1 MEQSSSSS
9 YLVLPDH
16 EHCRVLVVHAD
27 DGWTLPSVTE
37 HADGSWQIPHLG
49 FPTPMKTD
57 AISELKET
65 LGLEIT
71 VLHSIDCD
79 DPNSGSSFKLHTLEN
94 RSAGWEPPDGGRW
107 VSREEVNDLP
117 LTRPVHRSVL
127 ASWFAE
133 ATGEGK
139 SDALMP

>member
-27 DGWTLPSVTE
+27 GGWTLPSVTE

-79 DPNSGSSFKLHTLEN
+79 DPNSGSS
-94 RSAGWEPPDGGRW
+94 SMPPDPSGSSIWHSRIAANWLPGGSSSPIGQCCRTPEPRGL
-107 VSREEVNDLP
+107 SG
-117 LTRPVHRSVL
+117 SG
-127 ASWFAE
+127 S
-133 ATGEGK
+133 TGCQNACGGC
-139 SDALMP
+139 